1 MLLTAL
7 KSTAIR
13 NIDWRKPSFRDGE
26 PKDSLK
32 AARSLA
38 ENAGAALLL
47 YFGCCPYEKK
57 EVLSDLGAKLAKL
70 LSKQYN
76 KEVCD
81 IGKNRLRIYEKRLRA
96 DA

>member
-1 MLLTAL
+1 M
-7 KSTAIR
+7 
-13 NIDWRKPSFRDGE
+13 
-26 PKDSLK
+26 
-32 AARSLA
+32 
-38 ENAGAALLL
+38 LL

-76 KEVCD
+76 KEVCN